1 MHKCVGGTLGA
12 TTSYYRFAKANESSR
27 RREARRHE
35 LSWRRGL
42 LLTLCSAFAELLRR
56 SRGSGRR
63 LSMLLGWGCC
73 CSRCFLLLL
82 HLLVMVLVLRGA
94 LGRLSGLALWPTWL
108 RRRGRGA
115 ALRLGGSRS
124 LRRRRGGAL
133 RLLIGRRSLRRR
145 GGGLR
150 GLLCHYRQRHRKHDE
165 RS

>member
-42 LLTLCSAFAELLRR
+42 ILTLYCAFAELLRR

-63 LSMLLGWGCC
+63 RRMLPFGGRC

-94 LGRLSGLALWPTWL
+94 FGCLSSLGLWPTWLCRRNRGAALRFSSRRWSL

-115 ALRLGGSRS
+115 LRFLS
-124 LRRRRGGAL
+124 
-133 RLLIGRRSLRRR
+133 RRSLCR
-145 GGGLR
+145 GGSGGLGR
-150 GLLCHYRQRHRKHDE
+150 VLCQHRQ
-165 RS
+165 